1 MNFDLSL
8 SLGNTE
14 VWYKSVE
21 SNTGSPIF
29 EQELE
34 FFHNVWT
41 SKSCEKLLWESTVL
55 QCIFDKKECDARNH
69 KHFEDREEVHEKNT
83 TGDPIRNSTFFFNAI
98 IMNWTRLLISS
109 KIEASF
115 MLPFVIKPPSLLYL
129 IAALSGHITHQAS
142 LTFGIKNCTESTKWK
157 QADNNLHK
165 RKPCAIRFAFHLF
178 PQFNFPVFSLLYSK
192 IPNIRTCPI
201 ANFKMVIW
209 GNFWGTLG
217 SFLRSFFDIILR

>member
-1 MNFDLSL
+1 M
-8 SLGNTE
+8 
-14 VWYKSVE
+14 
-21 SNTGSPIF
+21 
-29 EQELE
+29 
-34 FFHNVWT
+34 WT
-41 SKSCEKLLWESTVL
+41 SKSCEKLLGESTVL

-69 KHFEDREEVHEKNT
+69 KHFEDREEVHEKKHY
-83 TGDPIRNSTFFFNAI
+83 GRSYQKFHIFFNAI

-142 LTFGIKNCTESTKWK
+142 LTFGIKNCTESSYTKWK

-178 PQFNFPVFSLLYSK
+178 PQFNFPVFCSLK
-192 IPNIRTCPI
+192 
-201 ANFKMVIW
+201 
-209 GNFWGTLG
+209 
-217 SFLRSFFDIILR
+217 